1 MADDDEPDYED
12 EMQAAEMQ
20 SAWESFLSNEVV
32 SDNTSEEW
40 GALVNQLQDLFSLG
54 YDIENGLTQQERE
67 DYQQEFRDLLDEYD
81 IDLYDYDWD
90 DWREWY
96 DAQ

>member
-1 MADDDEPDYED
+1 MPDDDYEERMEAD
-12 EMQAAEMQ
+12 EMQE
-20 SAWESFLSNEVV
+20 AWASFLSNEVV
-32 SDNTSEEW
+32 AENQSTEW
-40 GALVNQLQDLFSLG
+40 EALINQLQDLFVTG
-54 YDIENGLTQQERE
+54 YDLDNGLSDDERE
-67 DYQQEFRDLLDEYD
+67 DARIQFRDLLDEYD